1 MTTPRLTFGRDQRLR
16 GRNSFKAVLE
26 ARARAE
32 GQAIAVHAAPNGLA
46 ATRLGI
52 SIGRRVGTAA
62 VRNRIKRL
70 VREAYR
76 LSQHDL
82 PREAPAPYDL
92 VVVVRPHEPL
102 SLEEY
107 RAALVAS
114 VRHLHATWLK
124 RTTRRSTPP
133 AQDSQRDS

>member
-1 MTTPRLTFGRDQRLR
+1 MPGDRFTLGREKRLR
-16 GRNSFKAVLE
+16 GRGSFKIVLD

-32 GQAIAVHAAPNGLA
+32 GTAIAVHARPNEGS

-52 SIGRRVGTAA
+52 SIGRRIGSAA

-102 SLEEY
+102 TLDEY
-107 RAALVAS
+107 RTALVAA
-114 VRHLHATWLK
+114 VRHLHSTWLK
-124 RTTRRSTPP
+124 RMNRRSAPP
-133 AQDSQRDS
+133 SQDSQPES